1 MYDFKRL
8 NRHILNFMI
17 FFSFFKV
24 VKIEMS
30 KRNFEPESEV
40 KKTFKINHEVSA
52 AFAPPL
58 SSNQIKEMM
67 AKAQRD
73 IEERKRKIGEM
84 MASKSES
91 SVLDVSAKERQRKID
106 ELRRN
111 IQAKISGNLRLITPL
126 PGTSTAA
133 PDDSAKAAELDT
145 DKPRLL
151 ILNEEGQTVDIT
163 GRKINIHS

>member
-1 MYDFKRL
+1 
-8 NRHILNFMI
+8 
-17 FFSFFKV
+17 
-24 VKIEMS
+24 MS
-30 KRNFEPESEV
+30 KKNFKPESEV
-40 KKTFKINHEVSA
+40 KKTFKINHEESA

-73 IEERKRKIGEM
+73 IEERKIGEM

-91 SVLDVSAKERQRKID
+91 SVLDVSAKERQRRID

-111 IQAKISGNLRLITPL
+111 IQAKISGNLGLITPL
-126 PGTSTAA
+126 PGTPTAA
-133 PDDSAKAAELDT
+133 PVDIAKAAELGELDT
-145 DKPRLL
+145 NKPRLL

-163 GRKINIHS
+163 GREINIQTLT